1 MTLHLTDNGSNA
13 GMLKMACQGTKDA
26 TAFFD
31 YSFSTDCLPRNFSK
45 SEIDRCIKSSHWH
58 IYDDCN
64 QQILNTNL
72 DDYDEIIVWHSMDAN
87 SLLFL
92 YFICFSAKRDIW
104 HCNVSE
110 FYGSIRTGQCTPG
123 QINDL
128 YYNLEVV
135 KRCIEEEERL
145 KYCQIYQ
152 SLQETE
158 GIPKISDGYHIIP
171 VSKDFL
177 KALLLKNITYY
188 GRNYNKVIRTTIAN
202 SPIQLFF
209 SATYFDI
216 LLFEMIEDKILEPVK
231 IDRVGKTRNWRIGD
245 YYNRKYKYHDEYIN
259 DWYTFSVRKPKLDLE
274 EYFKSL
280 YIDKYGEERSSIT
293 FWNRI

>member
-1 MTLHLTDNGSNA
+1 M
-13 GMLKMACQGTKDA
+13 
-26 TAFFD
+26 
-31 YSFSTDCLPRNFSK
+31 
-45 SEIDRCIKSSHWH
+45 
-58 IYDDCN
+58 
-64 QQILNTNL
+64 NTNF

-92 YFICFSAKRDIW
+92 YHVCSSVKKDIW

-123 QINDL
+123 QISDL
-128 YYNLEVV
+128 VFNLEVV
-135 KRCIEEEERL
+135 KRCVDEDERL
-145 KYCQIYQ
+145 KYGQIYH
-152 SLQETE
+152 SLQEAE
-158 GIPKISDGYHIIP
+158 GIPKISDGYQIIP

-188 GRNYNKVIRTTIAN
+188 GRNYNIVIRTTIAN

-209 SATYFDI
+209 SATYFDMLI
-216 LLFEMIEDKILEPVK
+216 FEMIEDKILEPVK
-231 IDRVGKTRNWRIGD
+231 IDRLGKKRNWRIGD

-259 DWYTFSVRKPKLDLE
+259 DWYTFPVRKPKLDLE

-280 YIDKYGEERSSIT
+280 YIEKYGEERSSIV